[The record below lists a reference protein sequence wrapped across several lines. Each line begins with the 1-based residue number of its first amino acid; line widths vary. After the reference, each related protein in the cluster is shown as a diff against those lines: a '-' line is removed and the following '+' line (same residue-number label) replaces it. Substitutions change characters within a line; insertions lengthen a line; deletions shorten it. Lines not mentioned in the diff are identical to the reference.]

1 MGSVLLLKKVNP
13 LTPIWQFP
21 NELHMGLT
29 SGQKYYTGGVGT
41 DTGEEVLYV
50 VFVLQ
55 SPPKP
60 PLVQFVMVQFDTAQ
74 ATAKSQA

>member
-1 MGSVLLLKKVNP
+1 
-13 LTPIWQFP
+13 
-21 NELHMGLT
+21 MGLT

>member
-1 MGSVLLLKKVNP
+1 MG
-13 LTPIWQFP
+13 F
-21 NELHMGLT
+21 T

-41 DTGEEVLYV
+41 DTGQVVLYV

-60 PLVQFVMVQFDTAQ
+60 PLVQFEMVQFDTAQ

>member
-1 MGSVLLLKKVNP
+1 MGF
-13 LTPIWQFP
+13 I
-21 NELHMGLT
+21 

-41 DTGEEVLYV
+41 DTGEVVLYV

-60 PLVQFVMVQFDTAQ
+60 PLVQFEMVEFDAVQ